1 MDKEQLAIAR
11 LQDAARLSE
20 HRYKKPLMVTY
31 SGGKDSQVLVA
42 LAERAGINFE
52 VVNSHTT
59 ADAPETVYFIREQ
72 FKTMEERGIQCS
84 IAMPRYK
91 DNPVSMWTLIPQ
103 KLMPPTRLV
112 RYCCDVLKENT
123 GKNRFIATGVR
134 WAESARRKNSRGV
147 MELMH
152 KDPAK
157 RIILMG
163 DNDEKRRLFETCNL
177 KGKMTVNP
185 IVDWSDDD
193 VWDYTHSEHLPINPL
208 YCEGQKRVGC
218 IGCPIAGRGGR
229 QREFMRWP
237 AYEKMYISAFER
249 MLKAR
254 KKRNLEYTIDGKLY
268 GVRWDDEPE
277 HEGTT
282 SEIKTRIVINGEEL
296 IALRN
301 PDGSVGF
308 IRSELLKPVEG
319 ELNKEFA
326 QICVRPA
333 NQECR
338 FIYAVKDGMIL
349 RALIAPMN
357 IKDDVADDPDE
368 IIAELMSRRQKQIIE
383 KMHDDLQDLAAQE
396 AAEKAKQIKN
406 REEK

>member
-1 MDKEQLAIAR
+1 MDKEQMAIAR

-72 FKTMEERGIQCS
+72 FKAMEERGIKCS
-84 IAMPRYK
+84 IVMPRYK
-91 DNPVSMWTLIPQ
+91 DKLVSMWTLIPQ

-112 RYCCDVLKENT
+112 RYCCDILKENT

-134 WAESARRKNSRGV
+134 WSESSRRKNSRGV
-147 MELMH
+147 MELAH
-152 KDPAK
+152 RDKEK
-157 RIILMG
+157 RIILMS
-163 DNDEKRRLFETCNL
+163 DNDEKRKLFETCNL

-218 IGCPIAGRGGR
+218 IGCPMAGRGGGR

-237 AYEKMYISAFER
+237 QYEKLYISAFDR
-249 MLKAR
+249 MLEER
-254 KKRNLEYTIDGKLY
+254 KVRAAGRGEKRFAT
-268 GVRWDDEPE
+268 DDWQTGMDVFHWWMEDDNIS
-277 HEGTT
+277 GQL
-282 SEIKTRIVINGEEL
+282 SMDDLMGEE
-296 IALRN
+296 R
-301 PDGSVGF
+301 
-308 IRSELLKPVEG
+308 
-319 ELNKEFA
+319 
-326 QICVRPA
+326 
-333 NQECR
+333 
-338 FIYAVKDGMIL
+338 
-349 RALIAPMN
+349 
-357 IKDDVADDPDE
+357 
-368 IIAELMSRRQKQIIE
+368 
-383 KMHDDLQDLAAQE
+383 
-396 AAEKAKQIKN
+396 
-406 REEK
+406 